1 MIKLHA
7 PSFPTAW
14 VCGRSVHALNW
25 PTCRPQL
32 WTFGVSW
39 NTNYKKEDPRLL
51 RIPYQTFCRPADCR
65 IVGFSHIDLAFSE
78 LRFVLCCSVSLLAFL
93 YTWSIINFVILLV
106 TKVNL
111 ETWWDEAWGPATV
124 RMHKTGDLCL
134 YVYVPTLS
142 LFGSGNF
149 WLLPTAVRFY
159 QPVSF
164 YRLHLMKWL
173 CLITVSIVAL
183 FLWTNSHSCGP
194 QYYCR
199 VDSVF
204 NNRPRGKRRA
214 VCVC

>member
-1 MIKLHA
+1 MKQKLQK
-7 PSFPTAW
+7 
-14 VCGRSVHALNW
+14 R
-25 PTCRPQL
+25 
-32 WTFGVSW
+32 
-39 NTNYKKEDPRLL
+39 
-51 RIPYQTFCRPADCR
+51 RPATAENLESPIRRSADLQ
-65 IVGFSHIDLAFSE
+65 IVALLVFSHIDLAFSE

-111 ETWWDEAWGPATV
+111 ETWWGEAWGRVTV
-124 RMHKTGDLCL
+124 RMHKTEDLCPCVCVL
-134 YVYVPTLS
+134 TLS
-142 LFGSGNF
+142 LFGSDNF

-199 VDSVF
+199 VDSVI